1 MWVVVEDK
9 NGECCST
16 KIVTA
21 KKKISHCPCTL
32 DLGPSD
38 VLKTINT
45 NRSESTITLFCC
57 SHYCST
63 FAHNFSCNRV
73 NGL

>member
-1 MWVVVEDK
+1 MLQHK
-9 NGECCST
+9 NSDSE
-16 KIVTA
+16 
-21 KKKISHCPCTL
+21 KKNLPLSL